1 MGPGRAA
8 AEGRVMGGG
17 TKERRGSWKN
27 MIVWQRRVRLQSN
40 ASEIYS
46 TCDMRDVTS
55 PKALSAARPLGNLR
69 ASSTQLV
76 QT

>member
-46 TCDMRDVTS
+46 TCDICDVTS
-55 PKALSAARPLGNLR
+55 P
-69 ASSTQLV
+69 
-76 QT
+76 